1 MMKKLLL
8 LLTITLVLSCEKDDV
23 EANSQDIQS
32 LSSQISQLRGSLDTL
47 VALNQQYQGQ
57 IQNVQNQANSS
68 SSSISSIQSDLS
80 SIENSLS
87 NLTSSQSVSQNQI
100 SQLTQLIELLIIR
113 VNELEDNILNAQVF
127 IPDDNFESALIQLG
141 YDNVLDNYVLRRNII
156 DIKNLNVERNSI
168 SSLAGIESFSSLEK
182 LIVSYNNLS
191 NINVANNIKLKHLD
205 LYDNNIS
212 SIDVS
217 KNSEL
222 EILVLNS
229 NPLNSLSVVNNSKL
243 KELYIFGTNVSSL
256 NLLNNNLLTDLD
268 VGSTQISSLNLK
280 NNTSLDRFLGYSS
293 SLGCVELNDQV
304 INQFPMSCQNSDPST
319 CYSYKNF
326 NFSQNVYFKNNCNLN
341 EYSTNSFLDHSFTT
355 ARSIYNFN
363 SSGIIDFASR
373 KWALVVK
380 GGLLPISTEWTEWNK
395 GQYGVNQGVQY
406 LKFRPVSTNFTYDQ
420 TVPLITNQPEIEI
433 YYNLETDDL
442 LMVRVNL
449 FNNTSTTINESCTVS
464 KHFVYK
470 RFYPNRLNNVS
481 FTDNCQSSYYENMNS
496 LKAELEAYLIS
507 LTYYN

>member
-1 MMKKLLL
+1 MRKLLL
-8 LLTITLVLSCEKDDV
+8 LLAISLVLSCEKDDV

-32 LSSQISQLRGSLDTL
+32 LASQISQLRGSLDTL

-57 IQNVQNQANSS
+57 IQNT
-68 SSSISSIQSDLS
+68 QSDLS

-100 SQLTQLIELLIIR
+100 SQLAQLIELLIIR
-113 VNELEDNILNAQVF
+113 VNELEENILNAQVF

-191 NINVANNIKLKHLD
+191 NISIANNLKLKHLD
-205 LYDNNIS
+205 LFDNNIS

-217 KNSEL
+217 KNTEL
-222 EILVLNS
+222 ETLVLNS

-243 KELYIFGTNVSSL
+243 KELSVFGTNLSSL

-268 VGSTQISSLNLK
+268 IGSTQISSINLK
-280 NNTSLDRFLGYSS
+280 NNTSLNRFLGYSS
-293 SLGCVELNDQV
+293 LLGCVELDDQV
-304 INQFPMSCQNSDPST
+304 INEFPMSCQNSDPST

-373 KWALVVK
+373 KWALVAK
-380 GGLLPISTEWTEWNK
+380 GGLLPLSTEWTEWNK
-395 GQYGVNQGVQY
+395 GQYGVNQGIQY

-449 FNNTSTTINESCTVS
+449 FNNTSTTINESCTLS
-464 KHFVYK
+464 KHFLYK

-481 FTDNCQSSYYENMNS
+481 FTDNCQASHYENMNS

>member
-1 MMKKLLL
+1 MKKFHLIVVLAF
-8 LLTITLVLSCEKDDV
+8 VLSCEKDDV

-32 LSSQISQLRGSLDTL
+32 LTSQISQLRGSLDTL

-127 IPDDNFESALIQLG
+127 IPDDNFESVLIQLG

-191 NINVANNIKLKHLD
+191 NINISNNLKLKHLD
-205 LYDNNIS
+205 LFDNKIS

-217 KNSEL
+217 KNTEL

-229 NPLNSLSVVNNSKL
+229 NPLSSLSVVNNTKL
-243 KELYIFGTNVSSL
+243 KELSIFGTNVSSL
-256 NLLNNNLLTDLD
+256 NLLNNSLLTDLD
-268 VGSTQISSLNLK
+268 IGSTQISSINLK

-293 SLGCVELNDQV
+293 SLGCVELDDQV

-319 CYSYKNF
+319 CYTYKNF
-326 NFSQNVYFKNNCNLN
+326 NFSSNINFKSNCNISEFSTN
-341 EYSTNSFLDHSFTT
+341 TFFDDSYSTFKAKYSVGSSFSFAGKTFYVNSIADVLGSDNDWKSWMER
-355 ARSIYNFN
+355 AY
-363 SSGIIDFASR
+363 
-373 KWALVVK
+373 
-380 GGLLPISTEWTEWNK
+380 GL
-395 GQYGVNQGVQY
+395 NQSVSY
-406 LKFRPVSTNFTYDQ
+406 VRVSTSSISQSN
-420 TVPLITNQPEIEI
+420 VPHMEIF
-433 YYNLETDDL
+433 YNSVNGDL
-442 LMVRVNL
+442 LMIRSGYWLSQTNAPD
-449 FNNTSTTINESCTVS
+449 SCDLA
-464 KHFVYK
+464 KHFLYK
-470 RFYPNRLNNVS
+470 RHYPNRLNNLD
-481 FTDNCQSSYYENMNS
+481 FNDNCQADHFENLNLMKNAVESYIQFLN
-496 LKAELEAYLIS
+496 
-507 LTYYN
+507 